1 MNEFVFHF
9 LSHSQYVNTSELRK
23 VTQKVEERVQIGKVT
38 FLKANSLLH
47 NLTEGNLINHTA
59 QIPLLS
65 PPGPAVAFISQS
77 GVVSQ
82 HTRQSHGLPRY
93 TTAGSQCPLVAAS
106 LEKNSLLPF
115 PAQSKRSP
123 SLVVHLKQSRILWA
137 PPGNKHF
144 LCPRFLICRK
154 QVSFSFLDLP

>member
-23 VTQKVEERVQIGKVT
+23 VTQKVEERAQIGKVM
-38 FLKANSLLH
+38 FLKANCLLH

-65 PPGPAVAFISQS
+65 APVPVVGFISQS
-77 GVVSQ
+77 GAVSQ
-82 HTRQSHGLPRY
+82 HTRQSHDLPRY
-93 TTAGSQCPLVAAS
+93 TTAGSQCPLDAVS

-115 PAQSKRSP
+115 PAQSKHSP
-123 SLVVHLKQSRILWA
+123 SLVVRLKQSRILWA
-137 PPGNKHF
+137 PLGNKRF
-144 LCPRFLICRK
+144 LCPLFLICRK
-154 QVSFSFLDLP
+154 